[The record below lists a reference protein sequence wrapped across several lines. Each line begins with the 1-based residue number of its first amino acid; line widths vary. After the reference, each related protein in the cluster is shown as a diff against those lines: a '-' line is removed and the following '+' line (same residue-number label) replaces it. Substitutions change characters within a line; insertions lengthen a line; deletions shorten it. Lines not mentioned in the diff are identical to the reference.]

1 MKFRKLIFWAHLVVG
16 VVAGLVILTMAVT
29 GIMYAYQRQII
40 GAAER
45 SIAKIAPPA
54 DGTTR
59 LGLEELAAR
68 VATAVPDERPSAFTL
83 RREATEPVLVN
94 LGRERAVLANPYTG
108 AVVGEASKWRGFLHD
123 VEQVHR
129 NLAIGPNGKSITGAA
144 SLAFF
149 ALLLSGLYL
158 WWPRK
163 WNKAALKM
171 ATIPSLKLKGKVR
184 HWNWHNAFGFWAA
197 IPLLV
202 AILTGIVM
210 SYQWANNLLFRA
222 TGNEPPPPRAAR
234 VERPEKPASER
245 PPFRAEGLGKIW
257 AESET
262 RVPAWNIATI
272 RLGEGPVTVIMD
284 EGNGGRPDLRA
295 QLTFDRR
302 SGEVQKWEPYSSHNL
317 GRQLRM
323 WAKPVHT
330 GEALGLIG
338 QTIAALAA
346 LAAVILV
353 WTGFGLSIRRFRQR
367 GKPKTA
373 ADFEAPIA
381 PLEEATTSFTTTR

>member
-1 MKFRKLIFWAHLVVG
+1 MTIRRSIFWAHLVVG

-40 GAAER
+40 GTAER
-45 SIAKIAPPA
+45 GIAQIQPPK
-54 DGTTR
+54 DGAR
-59 LGLEELAAR
+59 ALGLEELATR
-68 VATAVPDERPSAFTL
+68 VAAALPEDRPSGFTL
-83 RREATEPVLVN
+83 RREAYEPVVVN
-94 LGRERAVLANPYTG
+94 LGRERVVLANPYTG
-108 AVVGEASKWRGFLHD
+108 AVVGEGTKWRGFLHD
-123 VEQVHR
+123 VEHVHR
-129 NLAIGPNGKSITGAA
+129 DLAIGANGKAITGAA

-163 WNKAALKM
+163 WNKAAWKL
-171 ATIPSLKLKGKVR
+171 ATVPSLKLRGKVR

-202 AILTGIVM
+202 AILTGVVM

-234 VERPEKPASER
+234 VERPEKPAAER
-245 PPFRAEGLGKIW
+245 PPFQATGLGKMW
-257 AESET
+257 AEAQS
-262 RVPAWNIATI
+262 RVPAWNIATV
-272 RLGEGPVTVIMD
+272 RMGEGPVTITMD

-302 SGEVQKWEPYSSHNL
+302 TGEVQKWEPYSSYNL

-330 GEALGLIG
+330 GEALGLVG

-353 WTGFGLSIRRFRQR
+353 WTGFGLAIRRFRQR
-367 GKPKTA
+367 GKPPGPDA
-373 ADFEAPIA
+373 SQPSLAPLAEAP
-381 PLEEATTSFTTTR
+381 TSSLSH